1 MKVRFNMKIVIICIL
16 VFCVMLMVAIADS
29 YYCNRNFQVITYN
42 MARHKE
48 ANDIKVVFITDLHS
62 NSYGEN
68 NQRLLDAIR
77 VQKPDLILIGG
88 DMFVKD
94 PEPDMTVALSFI
106 KKLIKL
112 APVYYANGNHEKK
125 VMDYWE
131 ESKDAF
137 EAYKYQLEKLGVT
150 YLLNESS
157 VITYKGR
164 NIEIV
169 GLDLELRDYRK
180 IWHETKLTVEELK
193 DMIPK
198 RKSST
203 DYRILLAHN
212 PKYFDLYAKLD
223 VDLVLSG
230 HVHGGIMILPVLG
243 GVIAPDYRI
252 FPKYDYGTFELGRTK
267 MILSKGLGVHSI
279 RLRVF
284 NKPELTVFKI

>member
-1 MKVRFNMKIVIICIL
+1 MKIVIICIFALCAMFL
-16 VFCVMLMVAIADS
+16 VAVVNS
-29 YYCNRNFQVITYN
+29 YYNNRHFEVTSYDVSHQSKG
-42 MARHKE
+42 KE
-48 ANDIKVVFITDLHS
+48 IKAVFITDLHS

-68 NQRLLDAIR
+68 NQRLLNAIR
-77 VQKPDLILIGG
+77 TQKPDLILIGG

-94 PEPDMTVALSFI
+94 PEPDMTTALSFVEQ
-106 KKLIKL
+106 LVQF

-137 EAYKYQLEKLGVT
+137 ETYKSQLEKLGVT
-150 YLLNESS
+150 YLVNDSS

-164 NIEIV
+164 NIEIA

-180 IWHETKLTVEELK
+180 IWHSTELTVKELK
-193 DMIPK
+193 EKIPK

-223 VDLVLSG
+223 VELVLSG

-243 GVIAPDYRI
+243 GVIAPDLRL
-252 FPKYDYGTFELGRTK
+252 FPKYDYGIFELGRTK

>member
-1 MKVRFNMKIVIICIL
+1 MKILIICIL
-16 VFCVMLMVAIADS
+16 ALCAMFLVIVVNS
-29 YYCNRNFQVITYN
+29 YYNNRHFEVISYDVS
-42 MARHKE
+42 HQSKGKE
-48 ANDIKVVFITDLHS
+48 IKVVFITDLHS
-62 NSYGEN
+62 NSYGGN
-68 NQRLLDAIR
+68 NQKLLDAIR
-77 VQKPDLILIGG
+77 AQEPDLILIGG

-94 PEPDMTVALSFI
+94 PEPDMTVALSFVEQ
-106 KKLIKL
+106 LVQF

-137 EAYKYQLEKLGVT
+137 ETYKSQLEKFGVT
-150 YLLNESS
+150 YLVNDSS

-180 IWHETKLTVEELK
+180 IWHRTELTVEELEEK
-193 DMIPK
+193 VPK
-198 RKSST
+198 RKAST

-252 FPKYDYGTFELGRTK
+252 FPKYDYGTFESERTK